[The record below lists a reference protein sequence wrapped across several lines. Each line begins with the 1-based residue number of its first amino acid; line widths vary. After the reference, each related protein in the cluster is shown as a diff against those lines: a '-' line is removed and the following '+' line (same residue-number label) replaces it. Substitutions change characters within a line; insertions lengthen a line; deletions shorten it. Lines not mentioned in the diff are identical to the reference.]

1 MGVGFD
7 APVPAS
13 LDPWAIALSAAALV
27 AVFRFKVGMI
37 PTLLACFS
45 AGFAALHRSG
55 LMNRRT
61 VLGAALAFPSL
72 TARVRAQGTTGSI
85 DLSRFAAGPLPPDF
99 LTSWRTG
106 QGAVG
111 DWRVVEDASASQGKA
126 IAQLSADPTDYR
138 FPLAVYQPLQ
148 AQDVE
153 ASVRF
158 KAVSGKGDQAGG
170 LAVRLTDADSYYVVR
185 ANALE
190 GNVNLYRVIKGR
202 RQQMAGASAKV
213 PSGVWHTLTLRAEGD
228 RLSVSFD
235 GKPLLTHSDRTFAG
249 PGKIALWTKA
259 DSVTHFDRLEIRP
272 LRHAA
277 GTTRNSGDTHG

>member
-1 MGVGFD
+1 
-7 APVPAS
+7 
-13 LDPWAIALSAAALV
+13 
-27 AVFRFKVGMI
+27 
-37 PTLLACFS
+37 
-45 AGFAALHRSG
+45 
-55 LMNRRT
+55 MNRRML
-61 VLGAALAFPSL
+61 LGAALALPYL
-72 TARVRAQGTTGSI
+72 AIAARAQGTTGSI
-85 DLSRFAAGPLPPDF
+85 DLSCYAHGPLPPEF
-99 LTSWRTG
+99 LTAWRTG

-126 IAQLSADPTDYR
+126 IAQMSADPTDYR

-158 KAVSGKGDQAGG
+158 KAVSGRGDQAGG
-170 LAVRLTDADSYYVVR
+170 LAVRLTDADNYYVVR

-190 GNVNLYRVIKGR
+190 GNVNLYRVVKGR
-202 RQQMAGASAKV
+202 RQQIAGASAQV
-213 PSGVWHTLTLRAEGD
+213 PSGVWHSLTLRAEGNQ
-228 RLSVSFD
+228 LSVSFD

-249 PGKIALWTKA
+249 PGKVALWTKA

-272 LRHAA
+272 LHQAS

>member
-1 MGVGFD
+1 
-7 APVPAS
+7 
-13 LDPWAIALSAAALV
+13 
-27 AVFRFKVGMI
+27 
-37 PTLLACFS
+37 
-45 AGFAALHRSG
+45 
-55 LMNRRT
+55 MNRRT
-61 VLGAALAFPSL
+61 IFGAALALPYL
-72 TARVRAQGTTGSI
+72 ATGARAQGMTGSI
-85 DLSRFAAGPLPPDF
+85 DLSRIPVGPLPPEF

-111 DWRVVEDASASQGKA
+111 DWRMVEDATASQGKA

-138 FPLAVYQPLQ
+138 LPLAVYQPLQ

-170 LAVRLTDADSYYVVR
+170 LAVRLTDVDNYYVVR

-190 GNVNLYRVIKGR
+190 GNVNLYRVVKGR
-202 RQQMAGASAKV
+202 RQQIAGASAKV

-228 RLSVSFD
+228 QLSVSFD

-249 PGKIALWTKA
+249 PGKVALWTKA
-259 DSVTHFDRLEIRP
+259 DSVTYFDQLEIRP
-272 LRHAA
+272 LRQAA
-277 GTTRNSGDTHG
+277 GTTRNPGDTHG

>member
-1 MGVGFD
+1 M
-7 APVPAS
+7 
-13 LDPWAIALSAAALV
+13 L
-27 AVFRFKVGMI
+27 
-37 PTLLACFS
+37 
-45 AGFAALHRSG
+45 
-55 LMNRRT
+55 
-61 VLGAALAFPSL
+61 LGAALAFPYL
-72 TARVRAQGTTGSI
+72 ATAAQAQGTAGNV
-85 DLSRFAAGPLPPDF
+85 DLSRYAVGPLPPEF
-99 LTSWRTG
+99 LATWRTG
-106 QGAVG
+106 KGAVG

-126 IAQLSADPTDYR
+126 IAQLGADPTDYR

-170 LAVRLTDADSYYVVR
+170 LAVRLTDADNYYVVR

-190 GNVNLYRVIKGR
+190 GNVNLYRVVKGR
-202 RQQMAGASAKV
+202 RQQMTGASTKV

-249 PGKIALWTKA
+249 PGRVALWTKA
-259 DSVTHFDRLEIRP
+259 DSVTHFDRLEIRS
-272 LRHAA
+272 LQ
-277 GTTRNSGDTHG
+277 

>member
-1 MGVGFD
+1 
-7 APVPAS
+7 
-13 LDPWAIALSAAALV
+13 
-27 AVFRFKVGMI
+27 
-37 PTLLACFS
+37 
-45 AGFAALHRSG
+45 
-55 LMNRRT
+55 MNRRT
-61 VLGAALAFPSL
+61 LLWAALAFPYL
-72 TARVRAQGTTGSI
+72 ATAARAQGMGGSI
-85 DLSRFAAGPLPPDF
+85 DLSRYAVGPLPPEF

-106 QGAVG
+106 QGAVS
-111 DWRVVEDASASQGKA
+111 DWRVVEDSSASQGNA

-153 ASVRF
+153 ASIRF

-190 GNVNLYRVIKGR
+190 DNVNLYRVVKGR
-202 RQQMAGASAKV
+202 RQQIAGASAKV
-213 PSGVWHTLTLRAEGD
+213 PSGVWHTLILRAEGD

-235 GKPLLTHSDRTFAG
+235 GKPLLTHNDRTFNG
-249 PGKIALWTKA
+249 PGKVALWTKA

-272 LRHAA
+272 LHQAA
-277 GTTRNSGDTHG
+277 GTTKNSGDAHG

>member
-1 MGVGFD
+1 
-7 APVPAS
+7 
-13 LDPWAIALSAAALV
+13 
-27 AVFRFKVGMI
+27 
-37 PTLLACFS
+37 
-45 AGFAALHRSG
+45 
-55 LMNRRT
+55 MNRRT
-61 VLGAALAFPSL
+61 ILGAALAFPYLS
-72 TARVRAQGTTGSI
+72 TAARAQNTTGSI
-85 DLSRFAAGPLPPDF
+85 DLSRIPVGPLPPEF

-111 DWRVVEDASASQGKA
+111 DWRVVEDPSANQGKA

-138 FPLAVYQPLQ
+138 FPLAVYEPVP

-170 LAVRLTDADSYYVVR
+170 LAVRLTDADNYYLVR

-190 GNVNLYRVIKGR
+190 GNVNLYRVVKGR
-202 RQQMAGASAKV
+202 RQQIASTSAQV

-235 GKPLLTHSDRTFAG
+235 GKQLLTHSDRTFAG
-249 PGKIALWTKA
+249 PGKVALWTKA
-259 DSVTHFDRLEIRP
+259 DSVTHFDRFEIRP
-272 LRHAA
+272 LHQAA